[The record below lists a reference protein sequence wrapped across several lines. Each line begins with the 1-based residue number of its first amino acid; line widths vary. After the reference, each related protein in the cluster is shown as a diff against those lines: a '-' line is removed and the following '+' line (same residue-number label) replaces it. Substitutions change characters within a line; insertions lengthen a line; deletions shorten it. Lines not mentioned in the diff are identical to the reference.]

1 MAGRKWVEWAGG
13 AADWPVMREHDVRA
27 ADGTRLRGWCTESDG
42 PVVLL
47 CPGLGTIPEAWP
59 ALVLPSSGVRVLSWY
74 HRGTMG
80 SDRPDVATRIGL
92 DDHVAD
98 AVAVMD
104 AAGVERCVVMGWSVG
119 VMVAAELARRYPE
132 RVSGLLLAAGVPG
145 DLFGGVLGVLGIPA
159 AVRRPVVIGSA
170 MAVRAAGPLV
180 DAVLHRVPVNR
191 ITATLLQHSGFM
203 LPGADP
209 ADVAR
214 AVRRFLGH
222 DWRWYVTLAL
232 ALTDIPPRDLA
243 GITCPVTVLAAR
255 FDVIADPRQ
264 ATKAASRL
272 PQARVRVVPTSHF
285 LPLEAPEVIA
295 EELQL
300 LVDRVAVVERARR

>member
-1 MAGRKWVEWAGG
+1 
-13 AADWPVMREHDVRA
+13 MREHDVWA

-59 ALVLPSSGVRVLSWY
+59 ALVLPSSGVRVVSWY

-80 SDRPDVATRIGL
+80 SERPVDATRITL

-98 AVAVMD
+98 AVAVLD
-104 AAGVERCVVMGWSVG
+104 AAGVRRCVVMGWSVG
-119 VMVAAELARRYPE
+119 VMVATEVARRYPE

-145 DLFGGVLGVLGIPA
+145 DPFGGVLGVLGIPA
-159 AVRRPVVIGSA
+159 AVRRPLAIGAA

-180 DAVLHRVPVNR
+180 DAVVHRVPVNR
-191 ITATLLQHSGFM
+191 VTAALVQHSGFM

-232 ALTDIPPRDLA
+232 ALADVPPQDLV
-243 GITCPVTVLAAR
+243 GITCPVTVLLAR
-255 FDVIADPRQ
+255 YDLIADP
-264 ATKAASRL
+264 KLAAKSVARL

-300 LVDRVAVVERARR
+300 LVDRVTVVERARR